1 MRTLKPLVG
10 LLLNQ
15 DGDNLSA
22 SRFVAEITAVE
33 EQPNGK
39 FVAEITA
46 VEEQP
51 NGKIAIEFHFPE
63 KFKQRQDTKIKQ
75 LLQVL

>member
-1 MRTLKPLVG
+1 M
-10 LLLNQ
+10 LLNQ
-15 DGDNLSA
+15 DGDQPSA
-22 SRFVAEITAVE
+22 SYFVA
-33 EQPNGK
+33 K
-39 FVAEITA
+39 ITA

-75 LLQVL
+75 LLQIL